1 MQIDFFKDYGERC
14 SNVLTIQS
22 KVLPR
27 RSKLP
32 SILAFEE
39 NRKLKSFRNLAQNE
53 VCVDSLKKFF
63 KRI

>member
-53 VCVDSLKKFF
+53 V
-63 KRI
+63 